1 MNRRIDDLGRLVIP
15 REMMNTLGI
24 KAGDEVTISMDNYG
38 ISIVKA
44 QTVDLQGR
52 LNEILNSEMDD
63 AEKLETIKTII

>member
-24 KAGDEVTISMDNYG
+24 EAGDEVTISMDDYG

-44 QTVDLQGR
+44 QTVKLQER
-52 LNEILNSEMDD
+52 LNEIVNSETSD
-63 AEKLETIKTII
+63 AEKIATIKSII